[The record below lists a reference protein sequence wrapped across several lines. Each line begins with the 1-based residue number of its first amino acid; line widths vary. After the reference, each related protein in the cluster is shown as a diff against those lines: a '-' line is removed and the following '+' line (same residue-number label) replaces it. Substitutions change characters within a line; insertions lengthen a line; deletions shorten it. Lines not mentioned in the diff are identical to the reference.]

1 MVMEVQTC
9 NVRLI
14 KNCRIQETIC
24 LDIFININ
32 VFAAQ
37 TRSPCQQ
44 LAQENVKCEMIIEGE
59 NNPFIV
65 ADPAAH
71 SRGPGS
77 LKVGRRPV

>member
-1 MVMEVQTC
+1 
-9 NVRLI
+9 
-14 KNCRIQETIC
+14 
-24 LDIFININ
+24 
-32 VFAAQ
+32 
-37 TRSPCQQ
+37 
-44 LAQENVKCEMIIEGE
+44 LAQEDGECEMIIVGE